1 MPSLEFVDLPPV
13 VSPVSGIVIRVRGN
27 PTNVLR
33 PNDVVHIDV
42 VPTADNA
49 FVHTANGEIA
59 MIQRTTDLLHGFTVE
74 IESAELAR
82 GYRYLVFA
90 RTLSGVDAIPATVRK
105 LGNKPVCFQFGQSPV
120 SADSTVAAHSPDVV
134 PVVNIPRL
142 VFASL
147 PGSPVPHDADL
158 ALPGTINPYQTG
170 MTLTCKRWLST
181 DGVLSDE
188 QNVHIVIDGPM
199 IDGQPSTFLATV
211 RDAQLDPNKTYM
223 VKAMADIQH
232 QSAYITVPT
241 QS

>member
-13 VSPVSGIVIRVRGN
+13 VSAVSGIIVRVRGN
-27 PTNVLR
+27 PANALR
-33 PNDVVHIDV
+33 PNDVVHIEV

-59 MIQRTTDLLHGFTVE
+59 MIERITDQLHGFTVE

-82 GYRYLVFA
+82 GYQYWVFA
-90 RTLSGVDAIPATVRK
+90 RTLSGVDATPATVRK
-105 LGNKPVCFQFGQSPV
+105 LGNKPACFEFGQSPV
-120 SADSTVAAHSPDVV
+120 AADSTVAV
-134 PVVNIPRL
+134 PVVNFPRL

-147 PGSPVPHDADL
+147 PGSPVPHNADL
-158 ALPGTINPYQTG
+158 ALPGTISPFRTG
-170 MTLTCKRWLST
+170 MNLTCKRWLST
-181 DGVLSDE
+181 NGVLSDE
-188 QNVHIVIDGPM
+188 QDVEIVIDGPM

-211 RDAQLDPNKTYM
+211 RNAQLDPNKAYI

-241 QS
+241 LS